1 MKAVMLGHAMITK
14 KYPGGD
20 VFELKILVQPNPYIN
35 NNAEIIESIGIK
47 TAVVEIS
54 AQDEP
59 EENEGWFYV
68 YGVVDK
74 TYSVFFESR
83 EDAEY
88 FISQNLSAS
97 LDPGITTL
105 QVIRDSTK
113 EGGR

>member
-20 VFELKILVQPNPYIN
+20 VFELRILVQPNPYIN
-35 NNAEIIESIGIK
+35 NNTDIIESIGTK
-47 TAVVEIS
+47 TAVIEIS
-54 AQDEP
+54 AQDDTEAQD
-59 EENEGWFYV
+59 GWFYI

-83 EDAEY
+83 EGAEY
-88 FISQNLSAS
+88 FIRQNLSAS

-105 QVIRDSTK
+105 QVIRDSTRRG
-113 EGGR
+113 E